1 MLKKK
6 TICPLDCP
14 DACGIVAT
22 MEDDV
27 ITRLDGDPDH
37 PFTDGFLCK
46 KVRTYHERVQSTD
59 RLLFPQKR
67 VGKKGEGK
75 FQRISWD
82 EAWTILV
89 DQLTNIKEQ
98 HGSEALLPYSYAG
111 NMGKVNFLPGT
122 RSSIAM
128 VLLS

>member
-89 DQLTNIKEQ
+89 DQIILRNNTAARHYCLTLTPETWVK
-98 HGSEALLPYSYAG
+98 
-111 NMGKVNFLPGT
+111 
-122 RSSIAM
+122 
-128 VLLS
+128 